1 MFENLWFIS
10 LWWLPVADAFNI
22 DIPTKQS
29 VFLNLCAKF
38 KHITLLVLFLWKID
52 LCFLKL
58 WIDPCRYHP
67 LFVCI
72 IEIHCCFP
80 WWSEPLENKRRHI
93 TIMIFLYNYHT
104 EHKKNDLPL
113 INLTELEAQILWV
126 SFSASSRDPALKC
139 AEKDMTKKRGLYFFN
154 EKLPMKSFLKTF
166 WLKKKKS
173 LVNLRPTSI
182 IKPIFFLY
190 PSNHI
195 KPKSV
200 EKLKNIMA

>member
-1 MFENLWFIS
+1 MPI
-10 LWWLPVADAFNI
+10 ADAFNI

-58 WIDPCRYHP
+58 WIDPSSGRYHP

-80 WWSEPLENKRRHI
+80 WWSEPLENKRRH
-93 TIMIFLYNYHT
+93 TAIMIFLYNYHT

-139 AEKDMTKKRGLYFFN
+139 AEKDMTKKRGLCFFN
-154 EKLPMKSFLKTF
+154 EKLPMKSCLKTF
-166 WLKKKKS
+166 WLKKKS
-173 LVNLRPTSI
+173 LR
-182 IKPIFFLY
+182 
-190 PSNHI
+190 
-195 KPKSV
+195 
-200 EKLKNIMA
+200 